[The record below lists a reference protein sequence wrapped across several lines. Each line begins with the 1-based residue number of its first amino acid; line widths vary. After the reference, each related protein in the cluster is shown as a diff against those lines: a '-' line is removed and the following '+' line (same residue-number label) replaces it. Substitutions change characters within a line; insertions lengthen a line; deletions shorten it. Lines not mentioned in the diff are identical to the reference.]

1 LVLWGIPILP
11 KELHEQFLN
20 EEAPVFDDEGQYF
33 VTAWKRAKAH
43 LTSLSTDQLLDNM
56 IGRLQMKGIAHWIH
70 HALAKTDFVE
80 IATKV
85 SSCASRQPVE
95 LVCVAVGGDQEKEG
109 STRSKESLCS
119 MFST

>member
-1 LVLWGIPILP
+1 MWLAANHPQSVRRLVLWGIPILP

-43 LTSLSTDQLLDNM
+43 LTSLSTAQLLDNM

-80 IATKV
+80 LATKV
-85 SSCASRQPVE
+85 SPCANKQPVG
-95 LVCVAVGGDQEKEG
+95 LVWVEIK
-109 STRSKESLCS
+109 
-119 MFST
+119 